1 MTNLKAREALVPEG
15 GLDPFDAAHDE
26 LKMEAGRRSNRIVT
40 EGVEGSMAWL
50 GSLYHV
56 FVSNR
61 VKVAPGTGNMSTNP
75 LFCYKAWNPD
85 SNDIKLGAY
94 LWENIYPQEYTNSEG
109 TTRKPTIS
117 PNGKYIVK
125 VRYNRDP

>member
-61 VKVAPGTGNMSTNP
+61 VKVAPGTGICLLTHCFVTKP
-75 LFCYKAWNPD
+75 
-85 SNDIKLGAY
+85 
-94 LWENIYPQEYTNSEG
+94 G
-109 TTRKPTIS
+109 TLTPMIL
-117 PNGKYIVK
+117 N
-125 VRYNRDP
+125 